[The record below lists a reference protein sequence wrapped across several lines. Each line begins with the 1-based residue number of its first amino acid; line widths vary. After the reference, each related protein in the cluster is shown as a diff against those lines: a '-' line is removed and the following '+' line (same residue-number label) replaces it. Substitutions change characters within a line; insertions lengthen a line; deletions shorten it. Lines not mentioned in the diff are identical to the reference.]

1 MLKAKLACKRASALA
16 IKPTRKSEDSENVR
30 VFVGEESRE
39 FNFSKKELASTSPY
53 FATRL
58 DASGLNYL
66 QRDAQLSTLWLE
78 DLCPDMFELFAYW
91 ADQRHRSS
99 HTGEGS
105 SFFAGFELF
114 IDEAQ
119 LQDCCE
125 ELHWDLVNLHL
136 FAARLGIDTLQ
147 DAAMD
152 AIQDLYLRCDW
163 DITPELVS
171 RAYNLTDDD
180 DQDEEEEYDEDD
192 AAVYS
197 YRLRKWIVAMV
208 AWTLNGSGGCA
219 TEAEQE
225 RVRSL
230 FARAPGLRGDYDAH
244 MDKSSRSR
252 VRLQFKNPQLRL
264 PSNSLRNDE
273 RQFGF
278 RQCSFHTHRSSVGQG
293 RCPHS
298 LLAAKAKEAE
308 EAAAAR
314 GANAQ
319 QHRRVPSL
327 SFLDSDIE
335 EEELESDAELA
346 SPVQNHNAV
355 VGGRPVV
362 GHLDLPLGSIT
373 AKDLLISP
381 RTMIFDLYLDID

>member
-16 IKPTRKSEDSENVR
+16 VKTTRKSEDSENVR

-99 HTGEGS
+99 SHTGEGSS

-136 FAARLGIDTLQ
+136 FAARLGIDALQ

-152 AIQDLYLRCDW
+152 AIQDMYLCCDW
-163 DITPELVS
+163 DITPQLVS
-171 RAYNLTDDD
+171 RAYNLDHEQ
-180 DQDEEEEYDEDD
+180 DQDQDNDQEEEEEEQDDE
-192 AAVYS
+192 AAMYS

-219 TEAEQE
+219 TDAEQE

-230 FARAPGLRGDYDAH
+230 FARAPALRQDYDAH

-298 LLAAKAKEAE
+298 LAARK
-308 EAAAAR
+308 EAAAA
-314 GANAQ
+314 A
-319 QHRRVPSL
+319 HRRVPSL
-327 SFLDSDIE
+327 SFLDSDVE

-346 SPVQNHNAV
+346 SSPLNN
-355 VGGRPVV
+355 RRSIV
-362 GHLDLPLGSIT
+362 GHLELPLGSIT
-373 AKDLLISP
+373 DKELVASP

>member
-16 IKPTRKSEDSENVR
+16 VKPTTPKSEDSDNVR

-39 FNFSKKELASTSPY
+39 FIFAKKELASTSPY
-53 FATRL
+53 FASRL

-91 ADQRHRSS
+91 ADQHHRRQQEED
-99 HTGEGS
+99 GGV
-105 SFFAGFELF
+105 FAGFQLF

-125 ELHWDLVNLHL
+125 ELHWDLVHLHL
-136 FAARLGIDTLQ
+136 FAARLGIDALQ

-152 AIQDLYLRCDW
+152 AVQDLYLRCDW
-163 DITPELVS
+163 EVIPELVAL
-171 RAYNLTDDD
+171 AYSNND
-180 DQDEEEEYDEDD
+180 DEDQHD
-192 AAVYS
+192 GDGEDDFAG
-197 YRLRKWIVAMV
+197 YRLRKWIVAMA
-208 AWTLNGSGGCA
+208 AWTLNGSGA
-219 TEAEQE
+219 TDDEQD
-225 RVRSL
+225 RVRAL
-230 FARAPGLRGDYDAH
+230 FAMAPGLRVDYDAH

-278 RQCSFHTHRSSVGQG
+278 RQCSFHTHRSLVGQG
-293 RCPHS
+293 RCPHTVPS
-298 LLAAKAKEAE
+298 ASP
-308 EAAAAR
+308 R
-314 GANAQ
+314 G
-319 QHRRVPSL
+319 RVPSL
-327 SFLDSDIE
+327 SFLDSDADE
-335 EEELESDAELA
+335 EEEDESETDCPSPSDRDVLSPLVMRAGRGLNLTNSTNHLE
-346 SPVQNHNAV
+346 
-355 VGGRPVV
+355 
-362 GHLDLPLGSIT
+362 LPLGNLT
-373 AKDLLISP
+373 DKELVASP